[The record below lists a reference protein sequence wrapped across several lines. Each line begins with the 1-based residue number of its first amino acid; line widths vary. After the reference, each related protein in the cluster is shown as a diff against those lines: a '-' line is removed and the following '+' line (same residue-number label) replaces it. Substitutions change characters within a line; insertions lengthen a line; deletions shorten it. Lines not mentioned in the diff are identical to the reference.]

1 MKMGMTKTII
11 ALSTFFDHFP
21 FLFSSDGTISLEEL
35 ANFIFPENISDKDSP
50 TFEYEPGIVY
60 DVSRKALKRL
70 VSSVAAQGLDNM
82 LLQELANLSKVIN
95 NSNMNFLLIFSPVS

>member
-1 MKMGMTKTII
+1 MRTGKTTTII
-11 ALSTFFDHFP
+11 TLAIIVDHFC

-50 TFEYEPGIVY
+50 NFEYEPGIVY

-82 LLQELANLSKVIN
+82 LLQQLANLSKVIIIRIL
-95 NSNMNFLLIFSPVS
+95 NFIFLFC